1 MDKTSNRRPAW
12 PDVVRSQSRR
22 RKQQQRQVLRS
33 RLLPYFTSQRQ
44 SVHIR
49 QLQVENRRVKWL
61 ALAEQPQRVP
71 AVQRLL
77 DDHSPLFGPVF
88 DNAPI
93 GGIILHN
100 QQPFAR
106 QLWLRALP
114 GGRRGGRSRARQN
127 REMKCC
133 SLTGIALHPDFSA
146 HQLG

>member
-1 MDKTSNRRPAW
+1 MDKTGNRRPGG
-12 PDVVRSQSRR
+12 PDVVRSQSCR
-22 RKQQQRQVLRS
+22 RKQQQWQVLRS
-33 RLLPYFTSQRQ
+33 RLLAYFTGQRQ

-106 QLWLRALP
+106 QLWLSTLP

-127 REMKCC
+127 REMKGG
-133 SLTGIALHPDFSA
+133 SFGGIAFHPNFST
-146 HQLG
+146 HQFG